1 LAPPPVAVNLAPR
14 HFTLPNLADRLRGL
28 LKANDLPASA
38 LQLELTESTLLEAGE
53 RPAETLR
60 AIETM
65 GVKLA
70 IDDFGTGFSNLA
82 YLKRLPL
89 AELKIDRAFIRD
101 LAGNPD
107 DRALVATIIA
117 LGHQMGLQV
126 VAEGVETGDQHHILL
141 DLGCDLAQG
150 THYDGPM
157 PLGTF
162 ALVWLE
168 PGKPGESPVWS

>member
-1 LAPPPVAVNLAPR
+1 VAVNLAAR
-14 HFTLPNLADRLRGL
+14 HFTLPNLADRLRQL
-28 LKANDLPASA
+28 LETHRVPART

-60 AIETM
+60 AIEQL

-70 IDDFGTGFSNLA
+70 IDDFGTGYSNLA

-89 AELKIDRAFIRD
+89 AELKIDRSFVRG
-101 LAGNPD
+101 LATDPD
-107 DRALVATIIA
+107 DRALAATIIT
-117 LGHQMGLQV
+117 LGHQMELKI
-126 VAEGVETGDQHHILL
+126 VAEGVETEEQRRILL
-141 DLGCDLAQG
+141 DLGCDIAQG
-150 THYDGPM
+150 SYYDGPM

-168 PGKPGESPVWS
+168 QGEPPGEATDHQ